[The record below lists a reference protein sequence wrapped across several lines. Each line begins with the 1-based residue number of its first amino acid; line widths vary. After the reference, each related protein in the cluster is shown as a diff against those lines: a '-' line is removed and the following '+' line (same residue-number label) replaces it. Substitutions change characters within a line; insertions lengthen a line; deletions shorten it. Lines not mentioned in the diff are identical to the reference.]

1 MGFFRSV
8 SGTVTLQLTS
18 ADPMGTINALQKANI
33 PILDLEK
40 KSELQYY
47 FCVYRKSVQKVRKI
61 ADKRGDS
68 LSIYGKEG
76 LFWAIMELRKRPVL
90 VLGLLALLIVSLWVP
105 SRVFFVQ
112 VEGNSTVPTKQIIEQ
127 AQLAGIGFG
136 ASRREVR
143 SEKMKNNL
151 LNIMPQ
157 LQWAGVNTYG
167 CVAVITVRERND
179 LQKAY
184 PTPGISSI
192 VAACDGVVREMT
204 VTKGSA
210 LCKPGQAVKA
220 GQVLVSGYT
229 DCGLYIQATRAE
241 AEIFGQTQRNLT
253 VLFPTNYELRTEKRE
268 VKKKYS
274 LIIGKK
280 RINFAKDS
288 GILGTG
294 CAKIESEYYMT
305 LPGGF
310 QMPVGVIVEQ
320 FISYDTETAAAE
332 NPEPVLRDF
341 AKTYLQQKMTAG
353 KIEHSAEVFTELA
366 DAYRLDGS
374 YSCYEMLGISRIEE
388 NLNRYGKNH

>member
-1 MGFFRSV
+1 MMGFFRSV
-8 SGTVTLQLTS
+8 SGTVTLELTS
-18 ADPMGTINALQKANI
+18 ADPMGTMNALQKANI

-40 KSELQYY
+40 KTELQYS
-47 FCVYRKSVQKVRKI
+47 FSIYRKFVKKI
-61 ADKRGDS
+61 KKITEKRGDS
-68 LSIYGKEG
+68 LKIQGKEG
-76 LFWAIMELRKRPVL
+76 LFWTVTELRKRPVL
-90 VLGLLALLIVSLWVP
+90 VLGLLAVLIFSLWVP
-105 SRVFFVQ
+105 SRVFFVR
-112 VEGNSTVPTKQIIEQ
+112 VEGNSAVPSKQIIQQ

-136 ASRREVR
+136 ASRRQVR

-179 LQKAY
+179 LQKEEAK
-184 PTPGISSI
+184 PGVSSI
-192 VAACDGVVREMT
+192 VAACDGIVREMT

-253 VLFPTNYELRTEKRE
+253 ALFPTDYDVRTEKTA
-268 VKKKYS
+268 VIKKYS
-274 LIIGKK
+274 LLIGKK
-280 RINFAKDS
+280 RINLSKDS
-288 GILGTG
+288 GILGAG
-294 CAKIESEYYMT
+294 CAKIESEYYVT

-310 QMPVGVIVEQ
+310 QLPVALIVEQ
-320 FISYDTETAAAE
+320 FISYDTVTASEE
-332 NPEPVLRDF
+332 NAEPVLQDF
-341 AKTYLQQKMTAG
+341 AESYLLQQMTAG
-353 KIEHSAEVFTELA
+353 KIEHSAEVYTELTG
-366 DAYRLDGS
+366 AYRLDGS

-388 NLNRYGKNH
+388 NLHG